1 MDPNAKIGG
10 PDAPYRQEH
19 RVPVF
24 MSPTVVLAQMRL
36 ARMLRL
42 YVAAT
47 EGLTQKKVARAAGV
61 SESTLSRF
69 LSGEQMPDGRAFA
82 SLLVYCLAEHGDA

>member
-1 MDPNAKIGG
+1 MDPNALIGK
-10 PDAPYRQEH
+10 PQAAHRKEQAPTA
-19 RVPVF
+19 PAAA
-24 MSPTVVLAQMRL
+24 PMRL

-47 EGLTQKKVARAAGV
+47 EGLTQKHVAKVAGV
-61 SESTLSRF
+61 NESTVSRF

-82 SLLVYCLAEHGDA
+82 ALLAYCLGEHGAL